1 VGRRVGGR
9 PKLFCNDSETT
20 GLMGMPI
27 SDFNGCQN
35 KDIVKE

>member
-9 PKLFCNDSETT
+9 PELFCNDSETT

-27 SDFNGCQN
+27 SDFNGRQN
-35 KDIVKE
+35 NDIVKE